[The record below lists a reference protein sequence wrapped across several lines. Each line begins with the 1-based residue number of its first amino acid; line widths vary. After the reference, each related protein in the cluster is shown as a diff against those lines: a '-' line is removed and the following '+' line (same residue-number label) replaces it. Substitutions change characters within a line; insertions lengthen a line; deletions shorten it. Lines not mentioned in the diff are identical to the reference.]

1 VPGERLTVGR
11 LDCELEVLARGA
23 GVRATIRAAAAES
36 AAQPK
41 DRPVTSDISADL
53 ALAHRL
59 ADAARSVTMP
69 RFRGPFSSRNKA
81 DGSLVTEVDEAAED
95 AIRAIVARERPR
107 DAFLGEERG
116 ETGSGHRRWIVDA
129 IDGTSSFAAGTT
141 GWGTLIALEIDGGVA
156 IGICEMSPT
165 AKRYWATRGGGAY
178 VSRNGAPDVRLEVND
193 TAALAAA
200 RCFVTPPMWARTD
213 AARAMSSAL
222 RAATLPYE
230 QDEHPALEVAAGSAD
245 LCVFFTAGPW
255 DLAAPSLVVEE
266 AGGRFTDIAGG
277 RTLTGGA
284 VFSNGRLHDAAMEL
298 LQASLAR

>member
-1 VPGERLTVGR
+1 MTADL
-11 LDCELEVLARGA
+11 
-23 GVRATIRAAAAES
+23 
-36 AAQPK
+36 
-41 DRPVTSDISADL
+41 SADL

-69 RFRGPFSSRNKA
+69 RFRGTFASRNKA

-116 ETGSGHRRWIVDA
+116 ETGSGPRRWIVDA
-129 IDGTSSFAAGTT
+129 IDGTLSFAAGTT
-141 GWGTLIALEIDGGVA
+141 GWGTLIALEIDGRVAVGV
-156 IGICEMSPT
+156 CEMSPT

-178 VSRNGAPDVRLEVND
+178 VSHDGAPSVRLEVSG
-193 TAALAAA
+193 TTELAAA
-200 RCFVTPPMWARTD
+200 RCFVPPAMWVRTD

-222 RAATLPYE
+222 LAATLPYE
-230 QDEHPALEVAAGSAD
+230 QDEHPALEIAAGRAD
-245 LCVFFTAGPW
+245 LCVFFMAGPW

-277 RTLTGGA
+277 GALTGGA
-284 VFSNGRLHDAAMEL
+284 VFSNGRLHDAAIEL
-298 LQASLAR
+298 LQTSRKRSAADATRSTLGSPV